1 MQRLALPAVS
11 NLFMQILIDTVLWMS
26 CMFDRKTVNLRFDED
41 EDKRG
46 LTLDAMIVFLTER
59 FTVQHLV

>member
-11 NLFMQILIDTVLWMS
+11 NLFMQILIDTVLWMY
-26 CMFDRKTVNLRFDED
+26 CMVDRKTVNLRFDED

-46 LTLDAMIVFLTER
+46 LTLCVMIVFLTER

>member
-1 MQRLALPAVS
+1 
-11 NLFMQILIDTVLWMS
+11 MQILIDTMLWMS
-26 CMFDRKTVNLRFDED
+26 CMFDRNTVNLRFDED

-46 LTLDAMIVFLTER
+46 LTLGVMIVFLTER